1 MSVLDLVQRETA
13 RASRLARVAGV
24 LGPLGA
30 AVALLTAGAM
40 GLSRGRWLELPP
52 LVPFV
57 VWSAAIVGTALL
69 ARALGRR
76 IAARTT
82 ARAVARAIEEEQR
95 LRRGALTGLLEV
107 AHEGGVFVTRA
118 AESIGHAL
126 AGVQATPAP
135 AHRRRL
141 MRTAAFSTIAFA
153 NVVALASGSWTRR
166 ADGWSALLNP
176 VAAWRGTLLPPLA
189 LTDAPRRLAR
199 GSAVTVGVTAVGRR
213 EITLHWRITGAG
225 WRDTLLTVG
234 ADGTTSVMLSAVDA
248 DLALVASDGRA
259 ASDTTMVRV
268 VDRPFLGDV
277 TIRATY
283 PGYLG
288 RANERLDADL
298 PLRLPAGTRL
308 AVEGHSSESLAE
320 VALGAEGA
328 RVKFVVSAT
337 TFSGSWTPTRSATWT
352 WIARGE
358 RTEIADLPAPLS
370 VEVLD
375 DSLPRV
381 EILEPIGEALVGTAD
396 RVGVEILA
404 QDDNALTGVWLRRRI
419 VDVRGAA
426 RDSAEYRLSDA
437 REGEWI
443 GGVVQNM
450 ADLDLKPG
458 DRVEIVVIARDAA
471 PGMRDGVSRT
481 LTLRVPSTAEE
492 RAAANAAS
500 EAAVAA
506 AASAAQAQAKLAERT
521 ETASRSRG
529 DRGATAENRSN
540 APPNS
545 QPNSP
550 SRPGEPPSGRDRPAM
565 GFESAEQAKEIAE
578 QQRALQERVAGL
590 EEAAREME
598 DRLRAAGALDTSLA
612 RQLQDAQ
619 RMLREAMTP
628 EMSAALQRLEGAS
641 QELNA
646 DRTRQSLADLAEQQK
661 RMRQQLEKS
670 AEMLKRAAL
679 EGAMQTLGDQAKELA
694 QAQQQFSD
702 SARAGAPDAQQAQ
715 QLAQRTRDLS
725 QQMDA
730 LRERLERERA
740 NTGASQSER
749 AQEEARRSEAALQEA
764 MRQARDA
771 QQGPPGSAQRQQA
784 QQGARDA
791 AEQAAQAM
799 QQAAQSMQ
807 RARQGQV
814 SEWKGELTDAID
826 QSVQEMMQLANE
838 QEQLAAQA
846 QQNPNDPSLRG
857 KQAALQQGM
866 EMAQQRLSEEAKKS
880 ALVSPRT
887 QQMMEQAQQ
896 RVQQA
901 TREAAQA
908 QRGQS
913 PQSMQEAAN
922 AMRQAAAQLT
932 RDRERANSAQSAS
945 GLPEMMQ
952 QMQQLAQQQ
961 GALNGQMQSLFPG
974 AQQRPSQEALDATN
988 RGRARELARSQ
999 REVARSLDEI
1009 GDNDPTGRAQEMARE
1024 ARQLAQ
1030 ALDQGAVDPATQAR
1044 QERLFRRMLDAGRA
1058 LEQDQK
1064 DESQRRESRAARG
1077 TARFTPPGG
1086 PARGQA
1092 AERYAVPKWEEL
1104 RGLSADERRLVIEYF
1119 RRLNAEKS
1127 P

>member
-1 MSVLDLVQRETA
+1 MSVLDLVKRESA
-13 RASRLARVAGV
+13 RAVRTARVAGV
-24 LGPLGA
+24 LVPLAA
-30 AVALLTAGAM
+30 AVALMTAGAM
-40 GLSRGRWLELPP
+40 WLSRGRWLALPP

-57 VWSAAIVGTALL
+57 IWGAALVGGAFL
-69 ARALGRR
+69 ARLIGRR
-76 IAARTT
+76 IAGRTT
-82 ARAVARAIEEEQR
+82 TKAVARAIEEEQR
-95 LRRGALTGLLEV
+95 LRRGALTGLMEV
-107 AHEGGVFVTRA
+107 AHEGGAFVARA
-118 AESIGHAL
+118 ADSIGNAL
-126 AGVQATPAP
+126 SAVEQTPAP

-141 MRTAAFSTIAFA
+141 LRSAAFSSLAFA
-153 NVVALASGSWTRR
+153 NVVVLASGSLVRR
-166 ADGWSALLNP
+166 ADGWNALLNP
-176 VAAWRGTLLPPLA
+176 VAAWRGTLLPALE

-199 GSAVTVGVTAVGRR
+199 GSAVTFGVTANGRR
-213 EITLHWRITGAG
+213 EVTLHWRLTGAG
-225 WRDTLLTVG
+225 WRDSVLTIG
-234 ADGTTSVMLSAVDA
+234 ADGKVVVTLAGVDA
-248 DLALVASDGRA
+248 DLALIASDGRA
-259 ASDTTMVRV
+259 TSDTAVVRV

-283 PGYLG
+283 PAYLG

-308 AVEGHSSESLAE
+308 TFEGHSSEALAE
-320 VALGAEGA
+320 VALAADDA
-328 RVKFVVSAT
+328 RVPFTVST
-337 TFSGSWTPTRSATWT
+337 TNFNGTWTPTRSAIWT
-352 WIARGE
+352 WLARGE

-370 VEVLD
+370 VEVLE
-375 DSLPRV
+375 DSMPRV
-381 EILEPIGEALVGTAD
+381 EILEPIGEALVGLED

-404 QDDNALTGVWLRRRI
+404 QDDNALTGVWLRRRT
-419 VDVRGAA
+419 VGANGVV

-443 GGVVQNM
+443 GGVVQDM
-450 ADLDLKPG
+450 GDLELSAG
-458 DRVEIVVIARDAA
+458 DRVEIVVVARDAA
-471 PGMRDGVSRT
+471 PGMREGTSRT

-506 AASAAQAQAKLAERT
+506 ANAAAQAQAKLAERT
-521 ETASRSRG
+521 ETASRSRA
-529 DRGATAENRSN
+529 DRGATAENRPN
-540 APPNS
+540 QPPNAAGNPA
-545 QPNSP
+545 QPQAGQNK
-550 SRPGEPPSGRDRPAM
+550 PAM

-578 QQRALQERVAGL
+578 QQRALQERVQGL

-628 EMSAALQRLEGAS
+628 EMQSALQRLEGAT

-646 DRTRQSLADLAEQQK
+646 DRTRQSLADLAEQQQ
-661 RMRQQLEKS
+661 RMREQLEKS

-694 QAQQQFSD
+694 QAQQQFAD
-702 SARAGAPDAQQAQ
+702 STRAGAPDPQRAQ
-715 QLAQRTRDLS
+715 QLAQQTK
-725 QQMDA
+725 QMSEQMEA

-749 AQEEARRSEAALQEA
+749 AQEETRRSEAALQEA

-771 QQGPPGSAQRQQA
+771 QQGPEGSAQRQQA

-826 QSVQEMMQLANE
+826 QSVQEMMQLAAE

-846 QQNPNDPSLRG
+846 QRDPNDPNLRAQ
-857 KQAALQQGM
+857 QAALQEGM
-866 EMAQQRLSEEAKKS
+866 QTAQQRLAEEAKKS
-880 ALVSPRT
+880 ALVSPRS

-896 RVQQA
+896 RTQQA
-901 TREAAQA
+901 TREAAQS
-908 QRGQS
+908 QRGQA

-932 RDRERANSAQSAS
+932 RDRERANSSQSAS
-945 GLPEMMQ
+945 GLPELMQ

-974 AQQRPSQEALDATN
+974 TQQRPSQEALD
-988 RGRARELARSQ
+988 G
-999 REVARSLDEI
+999 
-1009 GDNDPTGRAQEMARE
+1009 
-1024 ARQLAQ
+1024 
-1030 ALDQGAVDPATQAR
+1030 
-1044 QERLFRRMLDAGRA
+1044 
-1058 LEQDQK
+1058 
-1064 DESQRRESRAARG
+1064 
-1077 TARFTPPGG
+1077 
-1086 PARGQA
+1086 
-1092 AERYAVPKWEEL
+1092 
-1104 RGLSADERRLVIEYF
+1104 
-1119 RRLNAEKS
+1119 KS
-1127 P
+1127 VV